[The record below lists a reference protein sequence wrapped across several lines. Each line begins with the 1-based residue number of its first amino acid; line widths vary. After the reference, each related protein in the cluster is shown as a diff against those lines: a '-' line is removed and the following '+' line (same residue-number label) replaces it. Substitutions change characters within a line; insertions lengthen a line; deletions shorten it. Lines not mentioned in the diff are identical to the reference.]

1 MNGFVG
7 GYYRFSV
14 WVTRFAYLNL
24 LWIGFSV
31 IGLLL
36 FGFFPATAAM
46 FAVVRKWIN
55 KDTDIPIFQT
65 FWKAFKKEFIR
76 INMLGLVLVI
86 SGYLLIV
93 ELQILRTQEHVAYL
107 IASYTVIGL
116 LLIYAI
122 VLLYIFPMFSH
133 FQLKLTHYFKWAF
146 LIGIGHP
153 ILTIVLFG
161 GVIAIQYFAYAT
173 IPILLLFF
181 GGSITA
187 YILMWGASQV
197 FMKYEKV
204 EV

>member
-24 LWIGFSV
+24 LWIFFSV

-36 FGFFPATAAM
+36 FSFFPATAAM

-55 KDTDIPIFQT
+55 KDTDIPIFHT

-76 INMLGLVLVI
+76 INMLGLVLVT

-116 LLIYAI
+116 ILIYAI

-133 FQLKLTHYFKWAF
+133 FQLKFTHYFKWAF

-173 IPILLLFF
+173 IPILLFFF

-204 EV
+204 EA